1 MENIIIT
8 YYNNMIIRPTGGL
21 CNRLRVVMSYYED
34 AIKKKEKL
42 IVIWYQDINCNGNY
56 TDYFCSLPNA
66 DFIYEKYKGKID
78 YHGYSAL
85 YRVTDYQRLK
95 LLPTMIEFVNEKRKL
110 LENNYMAIH
119 VRRTDHI
126 EVAKKRNRYTSD
138 EDFFKFIDKYKK
150 DVKYL
155 YVAADN
161 KETYEM
167 FQKKYPK
174 LILFPYHEEVKG
186 SKRNTSLHDAVIDLY
201 MCIFSKHFQFSGQS
215 SFSDV
220 ILQIRKNQD
229 INHLFD

>member
-1 MENIIIT
+1 MIIIK
-8 YYNNMIIRPTGGL
+8 PTGGL
-21 CNRLRVVMSYYED
+21 CNRLRVVISYYED
-34 AIKKKEKL
+34 AKKKNEKL
-42 IVIWYQDINCNGNY
+42 IVVWREDINCNGKY
-56 TDYFCSLPNA
+56 TDYFCSLPNVE
-66 DFIYEKYKGKID
+66 FIYDHYDGKIN
-78 YHGYSAL
+78 YQGYSAL
-85 YRVTDYQRLK
+85 YRVTNYENLK
-95 LLPTMIEFVNEKRKL
+95 LLPSMIDLVNEKRKL

-138 EDFFKFIDKYKK
+138 EDFFKFIDKYKN

-161 KETYEM
+161 KETYNM
-167 FQKKYPK
+167 FQKKYPQ
-174 LILFPYHEEVKG
+174 LIQFPYHEEVKG

-220 ILQIRKNQD
+220 ILRIRQNQD
-229 INHLFD
+229 IHHLFD

>member
-1 MENIIIT
+1 
-8 YYNNMIIRPTGGL
+8 MIVIRPTGGL
-21 CNRLRVVMSYYED
+21 CNRLRVLISYYED
-34 AIKKKEKL
+34 AMKKKEKL
-42 IVIWYQDINCNGNY
+42 LVVWYEDINCNGKY
-56 TDYFCSLPNA
+56 TDFFCSLPNA
-66 DFIYEKYKGKID
+66 EFIYKDYNGKVN

-85 YRVTDYQRLK
+85 YRVTDYHRLK
-95 LLPTMIEFVNEKRKL
+95 LLPSMIEVVNEKRNL
-110 LENNYMAIH
+110 LENNYIAIH

-138 EDFFKFIDKYKK
+138 EDFFQFIDKHKK

-155 YVAADN
+155 YVATDN

-174 LILFPYHEEVKG
+174 LILFPYHDEVKK

-220 ILQIRKNQD
+220 ILRVRKNQD
-229 INHLFD
+229 VNHLFD